1 MNVPDHIVKVPEHY
15 ESVKVVKVK
24 VKKRQAVTPSTIVC
38 TLEVP
43 GHPKMNINGPGYG
56 KVTMLCQEGCTLGS
70 REGGVC
76 GERIAAASA
85 SIPMVHMIPDLHVS
99 ESVAAE
105 IALKDEESLLTAR
118 KLALLIDLDQTVLH
132 TTTTPHAFRYKNV
145 HRFNLAGCEMM
156 YHTRFRPHLG
166 KFLRRMVKRFQ
177 MHICTFGNRAY
188 AHQLASILD
197 PKRKYFCQ
205 RILSR
210 DECFNPVTKSANLR
224 ALFPRGVHLVC
235 IIDDRGDVWDWSP
248 NLIQVQPY
256 RFFPEVGD
264 INGPP
269 GRPLSMMPMPDF
281 RVFNPPSPT
290 GTSTSTDTSNSS
302 DEEGPSS
309 SNIPGALKT
318 DLKSANETAEQSLDQ
333 PISLPKNVEETVSS
347 RPSPEPSKLK
357 EEPPVSV
364 GQDVSLKSGESEK
377 LKESPKCINAE
388 AEAKFPTE
396 SSKSTGEEGVK
407 LKCSAENASTKHK
420 VEMMEEVLDYP
431 PLCESPPPPPLPP
444 VQSIFEMSEE
454 ALDAFD
460 SDYLLR
466 LEEILTEIHRRYYH
480 AYDKYMAEVK
490 QRKANNIPVEEGS
503 RLSGIPHVAN
513 VMSQMRARVLGP
525 NTHITLSGL
534 TPRNRPACDSLAGQI
549 ALGLGATLHNRL
561 RLPKQPLAVHSRAIG
576 HRAFTTHLVACRQNT
591 EKVMAARNF
600 QTQWVT
606 NPSQPS
612 PLHIVSPRW
621 LWASHFRWQ
630 RLPESQFPLDHDYSV
645 HAFDPD
651 ANSPTAFHGKSPSH
665 HHHRRR
671 HHQHRFPLQ
680 HHHPFV
686 GDDTEVVIKV
696 ANLSEKQELNS
707 SMVRSAIESIEQELR
722 DRRGPHRSHGEA
734 QTERK
739 HKRTISES
747 IGTSGTPVI
756 KRPCLRKSDGHL
768 PLDEEIDLEGHS
780 TSPSLSTTTDEED
793 VNRDEKEDGKERGT
807 TDVELVKLPP
817 SPTDVED
824 NPDSVAIISDSD
836 EEGLDS
842 TIGEDDDDD
851 DDDDIDTDDEDE
863 ECKGV
868 EEQESR
874 ELIDK
879 REGQLN
885 SSASGTTET
894 DLQEEMRQYLPPP
907 CPLEYAENPL
917 LHMSPQ
923 AASQM
928 LDEVEEAVME
938 EREERAASVP
948 REMEDEV
955 SSSSSSSSNSS
966 FPDRRGKRGP
976 EEDDDELEENDD
988 EDEDDSQVEDRVA
1001 ARRDLEQEERWL
1013 RIRQQLLLRRSGAN
1027 RRALAKV
1034 ERRLWEI
1041 SRSGS
1046 VGGHFPLE
1054 MDRGRQGFLHQRSH
1068 HHYHRRSRHLP
1079 TDPSS
1084 RLSDELTDLR
1094 EFNTCPEGYDY
1105 VDAERAREL
1114 LRPETARQE
1123 TRFDIHGRVGKG
1135 GEGSDDEAEDR
1146 GRTKRKKSRKK
1157 RRRRVIG
1164 AAGYLEASLFGS
1176 DPHPF
1181 QSSGQL
1187 LRHHLRRGILSG
1199 NHGTAQQ
1206 GKMVSDARNFAPP
1219 SDFQGGGEIKV
1230 FPPVPRT
1237 TVKATQLRLCT
1248 TSQVVHPGHV
1258 TTGGRASQ
1266 RTSHAGSAIDSELHT
1281 KVCVLLLPMCLCS
1294 LDKQIFAPMQ
1304 SGTDN
1309 SMKWRTSLQKA
1320 VE

>member
-1 MNVPDHIVKVPEHY
+1 MNIPDQIVKVPEDY

-38 TLEVP
+38 TLEAP
-43 GHPKMNINGPGYG
+43 GHPEMSINGPGYG
-56 KVTMLCQEGCTLGS
+56 KVTMLCQEGCTLGPNQPLFKYEGCGHHVVM
-70 REGGVC
+70 RDLCAECGANLRKEGGVC
-76 GERIAAASA
+76 GERISAASA

-224 ALFPRGVHLVC
+224 HAALFPRGVHLVC

-281 RVFNPPSPT
+281 RAFNPPSPT

-309 SNIPGALKT
+309 SNIPKLGALGI
-318 DLKSANETAEQSLDQ
+318 DLKPADKTIETSLDH
-333 PISLPKNVEETVSS
+333 PTSPSKNVEEMV
-347 RPSPEPSKLK
+347 PSGSLPEPSKSTEKSPAFMGQCAPLK
-357 EEPPVSV
+357 LV
-364 GQDVSLKSGESEK
+364 ESKE
-377 LKESPKCINAE
+377 LSESPKCTDYE
-388 AEAKFPTE
+388 AETKSPTE
-396 SSKSTGEEGVK
+396 FSKSVEEEVR
-407 LKCSAENASTKHK
+407 LKPLAENALIKDK
-420 VEMMEEVLDYP
+420 AEVVEEVLDYP
-431 PLCESPPPPPLPP
+431 PLCESPPPPPLSPI
-444 VQSIFEMSEE
+444 QSIFEMNEE

-466 LEEILTEIHRRYYH
+466 LEEILTEIHRRYYR

-490 QRKANNIPVEEGS
+490 QRKAHNIPVEEGS

-534 TPRNRPACDSLAGQI
+534 TPRNRPARDSLAGQI

-561 RLPKQPLAVHSRAIG
+561 RLPKQPLVAHSRAAG

-600 QTQWVT
+600 QAQCAT
-606 NPSQPS
+606 NPSQP
-612 PLHIVSPRW
+612 PLIHIVSPRW

-630 RLPESQFPLDHDYSV
+630 RLPESQFPLDHEYSV

-651 ANSPTAFHGKSPSH
+651 ANSPTAFHGRSRHRH
-665 HHHRRR
+665 HQHHRRR
-671 HHQHRFPLQ
+671 HHQYRLPLQ
-680 HHHPFV
+680 HHHPFMR
-686 GDDTEVVIKV
+686 DDTEAVMEV
-696 ANLSEKQELNS
+696 ANLSEKQELSS
-707 SMVRSAIESIEQELR
+707 SMVRSAIESIKQELR
-722 DRRGPHRSHGEA
+722 DRHGHHRSHEGA
-734 QTERK
+734 QMERK
-739 HKRTISES
+739 HKRTVSES
-747 IGTSGTPVI
+747 TELSGTPAT

-768 PLDEEIDLEGHS
+768 SLAVLEELDLLEEHS
-780 TSPSLSTTTDEED
+780 TSPSLSTTDEED
-793 VNRDEKEDGKERGT
+793 VNYGDDKKGDGKEEEGDGKEMAEIEMER
-807 TDVELVKLPP
+807 LPL

-824 NPDSVAIISDSD
+824 NPDNVAIISDSD

-842 TIGEDDDDD
+842 TLGEDDDDN
-851 DDDDIDTDDEDE
+851 DDDDIDIDEEDE
-863 ECKGV
+863 EGKEV
-868 EEQESR
+868 EEQETR
-874 ELIDK
+874 EVNDK
-879 REGQLN
+879 PGGQSKL
-885 SSASGTTET
+885 SVSATTET
-894 DLQEEMRQYLPPP
+894 DLQEEMKQYLPPP

-955 SSSSSSSSNSS
+955 SSSSSSNSS
-966 FPDRRGKRGP
+966 DHNGRGKRGP
-976 EEDDDELEENDD
+976 EDDDEELEENDD
-988 EDEDDSQVEDRVA
+988 EDEDDSQVEGRVA
-1001 ARRDLEQEERWL
+1001 TQRDLEQEGRWL

-1027 RRALAKV
+1027 RRALAKI

-1046 VGGHFPLE
+1046 VGSRFSVE
-1054 MDRGRQGFLHQRSH
+1054 MARGRQHQELH
-1068 HHYHRRSRHLP
+1068 HHHHRRNRYLS

-1105 VDAERAREL
+1105 MDAERAREL

-1123 TRFDIHGRVGKG
+1123 VRFDSRRQVGHG
-1135 GEGSDDEAEDR
+1135 GEGSDNEGADG
-1146 GRTKRKKSRKK
+1146 GRTRRKKSRKK
-1157 RRRRVIG
+1157 KKKSVIG

-1176 DPHPF
+1176 DV
-1181 QSSGQL
+1181 SSSSSSPSSTNSDDCEGGGDED
-1187 LRHHLRRGILSG
+1187 GIIR
-1199 NHGTAQQ
+1199 
-1206 GKMVSDARNFAPP
+1206 SDALKEF
-1219 SDFQGGGEIKV
+1219 
-1230 FPPVPRT
+1230 
-1237 TVKATQLRLCT
+1237 
-1248 TSQVVHPGHV
+1248 
-1258 TTGGRASQ
+1258 
-1266 RTSHAGSAIDSELHT
+1266 
-1281 KVCVLLLPMCLCS
+1281 M
-1294 LDKQIFAPMQ
+1294 
-1304 SGTDN
+1304 
-1309 SMKWRTSLQKA
+1309 
-1320 VE
+1320 

>member
-1 MNVPDHIVKVPEHY
+1 MNVPDQIVKVPEHC

-56 KVTMLCQEGCTLGS
+56 KVTMLCQEGCTLGPK
-70 REGGVC
+70 EGGVC

-210 DECFNPVTKSANLR
+210 DECFNPVTKSANLK

-281 RVFNPPSPT
+281 RAFNPPSPT

-309 SNIPGALKT
+309 SNMSKPGALET
-318 DLKSANETAEQSLDQ
+318 DLRPANETIDQSLGHL
-333 PISLPKNVEETVSS
+333 ISPSKSVEETVPLRSS
-347 RPSPEPSKLK
+347 SEPSSPTGEPLVSMGQDTPLKSKESKEPSKRTND
-357 EEPPVSV
+357 EVET
-364 GQDVSLKSGESEK
+364 KSPI
-377 LKESPKCINAE
+377 ESPR
-388 AEAKFPTE
+388 PV
-396 SSKSTGEEGVK
+396 EEGGVNSK
-407 LKCSAENASTKHK
+407 FLVENAPTNDKA
-420 VEMMEEVLDYP
+420 EEVLDYP
-431 PLCESPPPPPLPP
+431 PLCESPPPPPLSPT
-444 VQSIFEMSEE
+444 QSIFEMSEE

-549 ALGLGATLHNRL
+549 VLGLGATLHNRL
-561 RLPKQPLAVHSRAIG
+561 RLPKQPLAIRSRVTG

-600 QTQWVT
+600 QTQCAT
-606 NPSQPS
+606 NPSQS
-612 PLHIVSPRW
+612 SLLHIVSPRW

-651 ANSPTAFHGKSPSH
+651 ANSPIVFHGRSRYH
-665 HHHRRR
+665 HQHHRRC

-680 HHHPFV
+680 HPHRFMR
-686 GDDTEVVIKV
+686 DDTEVVMEV
-696 ANLSEKQELNS
+696 AK
-707 SMVRSAIESIEQELR
+707 
-722 DRRGPHRSHGEA
+722 
-734 QTERK
+734 
-739 HKRTISES
+739 
-747 IGTSGTPVI
+747 
-756 KRPCLRKSDGHL
+756 
-768 PLDEEIDLEGHS
+768 
-780 TSPSLSTTTDEED
+780 
-793 VNRDEKEDGKERGT
+793 
-807 TDVELVKLPP
+807 
-817 SPTDVED
+817 
-824 NPDSVAIISDSD
+824 
-836 EEGLDS
+836 
-842 TIGEDDDDD
+842 
-851 DDDDIDTDDEDE
+851 
-863 ECKGV
+863 
-868 EEQESR
+868 
-874 ELIDK
+874 
-879 REGQLN
+879 
-885 SSASGTTET
+885 
-894 DLQEEMRQYLPPP
+894 
-907 CPLEYAENPL
+907 
-917 LHMSPQ
+917 
-923 AASQM
+923 
-928 LDEVEEAVME
+928 
-938 EREERAASVP
+938 
-948 REMEDEV
+948 
-955 SSSSSSSSNSS
+955 
-966 FPDRRGKRGP
+966 
-976 EEDDDELEENDD
+976 
-988 EDEDDSQVEDRVA
+988 
-1001 ARRDLEQEERWL
+1001 
-1013 RIRQQLLLRRSGAN
+1013 
-1027 RRALAKV
+1027 
-1034 ERRLWEI
+1034 
-1041 SRSGS
+1041 
-1046 VGGHFPLE
+1046 
-1054 MDRGRQGFLHQRSH
+1054 
-1068 HHYHRRSRHLP
+1068 
-1079 TDPSS
+1079 
-1084 RLSDELTDLR
+1084 
-1094 EFNTCPEGYDY
+1094 
-1105 VDAERAREL
+1105 
-1114 LRPETARQE
+1114 
-1123 TRFDIHGRVGKG
+1123 
-1135 GEGSDDEAEDR
+1135 
-1146 GRTKRKKSRKK
+1146 
-1157 RRRRVIG
+1157 
-1164 AAGYLEASLFGS
+1164 
-1176 DPHPF
+1176 
-1181 QSSGQL
+1181 
-1187 LRHHLRRGILSG
+1187 
-1199 NHGTAQQ
+1199 
-1206 GKMVSDARNFAPP
+1206 
-1219 SDFQGGGEIKV
+1219 
-1230 FPPVPRT
+1230 
-1237 TVKATQLRLCT
+1237 
-1248 TSQVVHPGHV
+1248 
-1258 TTGGRASQ
+1258 
-1266 RTSHAGSAIDSELHT
+1266 
-1281 KVCVLLLPMCLCS
+1281 
-1294 LDKQIFAPMQ
+1294 
-1304 SGTDN
+1304 
-1309 SMKWRTSLQKA
+1309 
-1320 VE
+1320 